1 MIQSTIYHIRQEGKN
16 IYDSEEREKY
26 YSHDFLNNQRHV
38 NDKVEQ
44 ELIEFKQEID
54 EKVEENDTRNFVFPR
69 PLGENIRLNT
79 ESNKMDVSHS
89 YS

>member
-16 IYDSEEREKY
+16 IYDPEEREKY
-26 YSHDFLNNQRHV
+26 YSHDFLTNQRHV

-54 EKVEENDTRNFVFPR
+54 EKVEQNDTRHFAFPR
-69 PLGENIRLNT
+69 GENIRLNT
-79 ESNKMDVSHS
+79 ESNKMDISHS